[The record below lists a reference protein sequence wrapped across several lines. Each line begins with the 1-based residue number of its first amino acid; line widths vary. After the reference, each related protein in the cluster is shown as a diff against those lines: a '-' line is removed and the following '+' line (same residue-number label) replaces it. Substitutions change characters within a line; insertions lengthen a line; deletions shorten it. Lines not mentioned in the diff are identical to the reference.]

1 MMQVTLPWP
10 PAALKPNARGHWA
23 IKARAAKAHKAA
35 CQILCMS
42 QGIRALPW
50 PAMSV
55 TLEFRPPSARRA
67 DLDNMLAA
75 MKAGLDGLS
84 AASGVDDSLWHLTLK
99 RGAPVK
105 DGAVLVTLE
114 RAEAVPL
121 IGWVS

>member
-23 IKARAAKAHKAA
+23 IKARAAKSHKQA
-35 CQILCMS
+35 CQVLCMS
-42 QGIRALPW
+42 QGIRALGW
-50 PAMSV
+50 PAMAV
-55 TLEFRPPSARRA
+55 TLEFCPPSARRG

-84 AASGVDDSLWHLTLK
+84 IASGVDDSLWHLTLK

-105 DGAVLVTLE
+105 DGAVIVTIE
-114 RAEAVPL
+114 RAEAIELRGV
-121 IGWVS
+121 IS